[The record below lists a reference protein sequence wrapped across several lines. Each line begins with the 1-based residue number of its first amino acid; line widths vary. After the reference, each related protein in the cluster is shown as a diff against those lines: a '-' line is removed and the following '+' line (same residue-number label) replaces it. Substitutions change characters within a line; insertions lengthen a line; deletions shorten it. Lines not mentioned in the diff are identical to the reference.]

1 MALLERAPKDAPWF
15 LWVSFPGPHPPF
27 SVTGDMAAE
36 VTGRSWPQAVD
47 SDNHTKLCGPS
58 ELTPGGRAR
67 DDGDDAPSHDRSRCN
82 YAAEMENLDR
92 LFGVVLDAARA
103 RGDGVDDGNT
113 VVCFFSD
120 HGEMLDD
127 HDDTDKSKPWQGALA
142 VPLVCAGPG
151 IRSKATLDVP
161 MATVDIGATALDWAG
176 AALADGMTARSF
188 RGLLEGA
195 DVATRNRTVVLSG
208 LQSYDFG
215 GGSDGGADGAD
226 TADRVAADFL
236 ATGAPLPNDE
246 GGSGFNFRLAMTV
259 HKGAPYKF
267 VCCLGTCPGAPSNTR
282 RPDADGYTRLLF
294 DTAADPFD
302 MHDVREAHPQ
312 LVAMLSAELPVIHG
326 FNCSSA
332 GAGRLVEQRV
342 A

>member
-1 MALLERAPKDAPWF
+1 
-15 LWVSFPGPHPPF
+15 
-27 SVTGDMAAE
+27 MAAE

-47 SDNHTKLCGPS
+47 SDNTTKLCGPS
-58 ELTPGGRAR
+58 EGTPGGRASEGTPGGR
-67 DDGDDAPSHDRSRCN
+67 ASEGTPGGRASDDGDDAPSHDRSRCN

-103 RGDGVDDGNT
+103 RGDGLDDGNT
-113 VVCFFSD
+113 VACFFSD
-120 HGEMLDD
+120 HGEMLND

-142 VPLVCAGPG
+142 VPLVCVGPG
-151 IRSKATLDVP
+151 IRPKATLDVP